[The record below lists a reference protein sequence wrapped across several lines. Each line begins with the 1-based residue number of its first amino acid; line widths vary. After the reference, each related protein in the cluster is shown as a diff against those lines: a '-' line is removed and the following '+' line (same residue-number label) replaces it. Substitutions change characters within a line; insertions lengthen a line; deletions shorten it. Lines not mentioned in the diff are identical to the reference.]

1 MEYKHLPKRSLFV
14 LMSYAIK
21 MIKVKCN
28 GALHNFSKGS
38 TAKDVITEILG
49 KKNNAIAAF
58 INGEQRDLSFSIQE
72 NCEIEII
79 SGDSDEGTYI
89 LRHSCA
95 HLLAQAV
102 TQLYPE
108 AKPTIGPPVENG
120 FYYDFYMDPINEND
134 LTKIEKLMR
143 KIVKQNVPIKREE
156 YDNEKLREMFSEN
169 QFKVE
174 IMDDKIGHD
183 VGSSTY
189 RQGNFVDL
197 CRGPH
202 VESTAKLRWF
212 KLTSTSQAFWRADAS
227 RETLVRIYGMCYSS
241 KEELQ
246 ARETFIREA
255 SKRDHRKLGKDL
267 QLFHIDEM
275 VGQGL
280 ILWTP
285 RGAVVRHELQ
295 QFISEHL
302 GNQGYQQVYTPHI
315 GKLDLYRTS
324 GHFPYYQ
331 DSQYPPIIERD
342 TLHKLSNENCSC
354 ADLSNL
360 MSEGEI
366 KGYMLKPMNCPHHIR
381 IYSSQARSYRDLP
394 LKLAEFGTVYRWE
407 QSGEISGMTRVRG
420 FTQDD
425 AHLFVTEDQIEQEI
439 LGCIELVK
447 IIFGTLNMDNYRV
460 RIGLRDSDS
469 DKYVGDSKQ
478 WDKAEAACRN
488 AAKILGVDF
497 NEEPGEAAFYGPKI
511 DFIVKDVLGREWQ
524 LGTVQVDY
532 NLPER
537 FNLSYTGSDGE
548 KHRPVIIHR
557 APFGSM
563 ERFCGV
569 LIEHFGGMFPTWL
582 SPTQVHI
589 LTISEKQ
596 VDYADHIAQTL
607 RQLGVRIELDTS
619 DDTIGKKLRT
629 HRNMRPAY
637 LMILGDDEQN
647 NETVS
652 FLDTNRKQ
660 VNGMPTD
667 DFVSKIIS
675 EIKSKKNTI

>member
-21 MIKVKCN
+21 MIEVKCN

-38 TAKDVITEILG
+38 TAKDVITKILG

-58 INGEQRDLSFSIQE
+58 VNGEQRDLSFSIQE
-72 NCEIEII
+72 NCEIETI

-120 FYYDFYMDPINEND
+120 FYYDFYMDPINEDD

-143 KIVKQNVPIKREE
+143 KIVKQNIPIRREE
-156 YDNEKLREMFSEN
+156 YDNKKLREMFSEN

-174 IMDDKIGHD
+174 IMNDKIGHD
-183 VGSSTY
+183 VGSSAY

-267 QLFHIDEM
+267 ELFHIDEM

-285 RGAVVRHELQ
+285 RGTVVRNELQ

-342 TLHKLSNENCSC
+342 TLRKLSNENCSC

-394 LKLAEFGTVYRWE
+394 LRLAEFGTVYRWE

-596 VDYADHIAQTL
+596 IDYANHIAQAL
-607 RQLGVRIELDTS
+607 RQLGVRIEMDTS

-667 DFVSKIIS
+667 EFVSKIIS

>member
-1 MEYKHLPKRSLFV
+1 
-14 LMSYAIK
+14 
-21 MIKVKCN
+21 
-28 GALHNFSKGS
+28 
-38 TAKDVITEILG
+38 
-49 KKNNAIAAF
+49 
-58 INGEQRDLSFSIQE
+58 
-72 NCEIEII
+72 
-79 SGDSDEGTYI
+79 
-89 LRHSCA
+89 
-95 HLLAQAV
+95 
-102 TQLYPE
+102 
-108 AKPTIGPPVENG
+108 
-120 FYYDFYMDPINEND
+120 
-134 LTKIEKLMR
+134 
-143 KIVKQNVPIKREE
+143 
-156 YDNEKLREMFSEN
+156 
-169 QFKVE
+169 
-174 IMDDKIGHD
+174 
-183 VGSSTY
+183 
-189 RQGNFVDL
+189 
-197 CRGPH
+197 
-202 VESTAKLRWF
+202 
-212 KLTSTSQAFWRADAS
+212 
-227 RETLVRIYGMCYSS
+227 
-241 KEELQ
+241 
-246 ARETFIREA
+246 
-255 SKRDHRKLGKDL
+255 
-267 QLFHIDEM
+267 
-275 VGQGL
+275 
-280 ILWTP
+280 
-285 RGAVVRHELQ
+285 
-295 QFISEHL
+295 
-302 GNQGYQQVYTPHI
+302 
-315 GKLDLYRTS
+315 
-324 GHFPYYQ
+324 
-331 DSQYPPIIERD
+331 
-342 TLHKLSNENCSC
+342 
-354 ADLSNL
+354 

-394 LKLAEFGTVYRWE
+394 LRLAEFGTVYRWE

-439 LGCIELVK
+439 LGCIKLVK
-447 IIFGTLNMDNYRV
+447 IIFSTLNMDNYRV

-488 AAKILGVDF
+488 AAKVLGVEF

-596 VDYADHIAQTL
+596 IDYANHIAQAL

-637 LMILGDDEQN
+637 LMILGDEEQN